1 MIAHIMATQMQSAV
15 PKEDD
20 FYILIQVRLTSL
32 ADLQASRGEGTA
44 ALSKSEATEFV
55 MLAQMQSAVYE
66 EIAASAAS
74 EGRSVFGMRLPSLGQ
89 TAQSGLSPGN
99 FCLFEDV
106 PGSGL
111 PSAQERRCAA
121 TPLTPTCAE
130 HTRVCC
136 MRIPGVGQCLRLQ
149 VHPSSSIRRN
159 C

>member
-1 MIAHIMATQMQSAV
+1 
-15 PKEDD
+15 
-20 FYILIQVRLTSL
+20 
-32 ADLQASRGEGTA
+32 
-44 ALSKSEATEFV
+44 
-55 MLAQMQSAVYE
+55 MLAQMQSAVYK

-121 TPLTPTCAE
+121 IPLTRTCAE
-130 HTRVCC
+130 HTRVYS
-136 MRIPGVGQCLRLQ
+136 MRIPAVGQSSESEFSSGILCLCKDVMGSGLPNAQ
-149 VHPSSSIRRN
+149 ERR
-159 C
+159 CTL